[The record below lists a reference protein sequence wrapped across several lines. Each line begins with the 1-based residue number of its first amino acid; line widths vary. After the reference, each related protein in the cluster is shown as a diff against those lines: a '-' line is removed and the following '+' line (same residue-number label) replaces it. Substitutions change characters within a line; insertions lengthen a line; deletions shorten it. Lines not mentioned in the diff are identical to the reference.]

1 MPVYKYRTFEE
12 AERALWNFS
21 PDEAYFK
28 RVAQLWAFAD
38 QLNSIIYPS
47 GIFKFHTLE
56 EANKHRYELELAHA
70 KSVQGSAFSTK
81 RRNR

>member
-28 RVAQLWAFAD
+28 RVAELWAFAD
-38 QLNSIIYPS
+38 QLNSIIYPK
-47 GIFKFHTLE
+47 GIFKFQNLE
-56 EANKHRYELELAHA
+56 EANRQRYELELAHA
-70 KSVQGSAFSTK
+70 KNVQAGGISTTRK
-81 RRNR
+81 